1 VEPANREENERH
13 EDRDPQ
19 GRARQ
24 GHLELGRWAGLRPE
38 ELSDLGVVALS
49 PGIPPRPG
57 GQTGEAVLVGLKDCA
72 WERSDDA
79 LIVMLDRRAMT
90 HLVDRDGSVEL
101 LLTTLR
107 DQPRSPEDL
116 RQVLVAAGV
125 QVDAEQL
132 AAVLDVLDQAG
143 LVEDATGLG
152 LDDPQLDARHFSN
165 LAFFGQFSDLKC
177 SRASFLRRMRR
188 AHVVQLGV
196 GGGGSGIVQCL
207 AGMGVGRLTLVDR
220 DDVEPRNFS
229 RQFLYRHADLGRS
242 KVDRAAEW
250 VREYDPTI
258 EVRAVDRWIGQADDL
273 DGLFDGADVV
283 TGSFDEPPGAQAWV
297 NQAVVGAGIPL
308 VSGALFGTQLVYS
321 SVDPGRSACQA
332 CAAARL
338 SDGQSPGSEGLAVRL
353 DERLPRTNR
362 LTGPVAAIVGALIA
376 QEAARYITGFQPP
389 YAAGAVVFLDVRNGF
404 ESHRMPI
411 TRDPDCEICRQAADV
426 RSRRPSA
433 VRR

>member
-1 VEPANREENERH
+1 MEPANREENERH

-196 GGGGSGIVQCL
+196 GGGGSAIVQCL

-258 EVRAVDRWIGQADDL
+258 EVRAVDRWIGRADDL

-338 SDGQSPGSEGLAVRL
+338 SDGQSPGAEGLAVRL

-389 YAAGAVVFLDVRNGF
+389 YAAGAGVFLDVRNGF

>member
-1 VEPANREENERH
+1 
-13 EDRDPQ
+13 
-19 GRARQ
+19 
-24 GHLELGRWAGLRPE
+24 
-38 ELSDLGVVALS
+38 
-49 PGIPPRPG
+49 
-57 GQTGEAVLVGLKDCA
+57 VLVGLKDCA

-196 GGGGSGIVQCL
+196 GGGGSAIVQCL

-258 EVRAVDRWIGQADDL
+258 EVRAVDRWIGRADDL

-308 VSGALFGTQLVYS
+308 VSGALFGPQLVYS

-338 SDGQSPGSEGLAVRL
+338 SDGQSPGAEGLAVRL

>member
-1 VEPANREENERH
+1 MEPANREENERH

-196 GGGGSGIVQCL
+196 GGGGSAIVQCL

-250 VREYDPTI
+250 VREYDLTI
-258 EVRAVDRWIGQADDL
+258 EVRAVDRWIGRADDL

-338 SDGQSPGSEGLAVRL
+338 SDGQSPGAEGLAVRL

>member
-1 VEPANREENERH
+1 M
-13 EDRDPQ
+13 
-19 GRARQ
+19 
-24 GHLELGRWAGLRPE
+24 
-38 ELSDLGVVALS
+38 SDLGVVAETAGL
-49 PGIPPRPG
+49 PRDPG
-57 GQTGEAVLVGLKDCA
+57 GSGGEAVLVGLKECA
-72 WERSDDA
+72 WERSDDT
-79 LIVMLDRRAMT
+79 LIVMLDRRQMT
-90 HLVDRDGSVEL
+90 HLVDPDGSVEL
-101 LLTTLR
+101 LLTTLH

-116 RQVLVAAGV
+116 RKVLVAAGV

-132 AAVLDVLDQAG
+132 AVVLDVLDEAG
-143 LVEDATGLG
+143 LVEDASGLG
-152 LDDPQLDARHFSN
+152 LEDPQLDARHYSN
-165 LAFFGQFSDLKC
+165 LAFFGQFSDLNR
-177 SRASFLRRMRR
+177 SRASFLRRMRG

-196 GGGGSGIVQCL
+196 GGGGSAIVQCL
-207 AGMGVGRLTLVDR
+207 AGMGVGSLTLVDR

-229 RQFLYRHADLGRS
+229 RQFLYRHADVGRS

-258 EVRAVDRWIGQADDL
+258 RVRAVDRWIGKADDL

-332 CAAARL
+332 CAASGAADAR
-338 SDGQSPGSEGLAVRL
+338 SAGSGGLAVRL
-353 DERLPRTNR
+353 DDRLPRTNR

-411 TRDPDCEICRQAADV
+411 TRDLDCEVCRQAADV
-426 RSRRPSA
+426 RSRARSS

>member
-1 VEPANREENERH
+1 
-13 EDRDPQ
+13 
-19 GRARQ
+19 
-24 GHLELGRWAGLRPE
+24 
-38 ELSDLGVVALS
+38 
-49 PGIPPRPG
+49 
-57 GQTGEAVLVGLKDCA
+57 VLVGLKDCA

-196 GGGGSGIVQCL
+196 GGGGSAIVQCL

-258 EVRAVDRWIGQADDL
+258 EVRAVDRWIGRADDL

-338 SDGQSPGSEGLAVRL
+338 SDGQSPGAEGLAVRL

-389 YAAGAVVFLDVRNGF
+389 YAAGAGVFLDVRNGF

>member
-196 GGGGSGIVQCL
+196 GGGGSAIVQCL

-258 EVRAVDRWIGQADDL
+258 EVRAVDRWIGRADDL

-338 SDGQSPGSEGLAVRL
+338 SDGQSPGAEGLAVRL

>member
-1 VEPANREENERH
+1 MEPANREENERH

-196 GGGGSGIVQCL
+196 GGGGSAIVQCL

-258 EVRAVDRWIGQADDL
+258 EVRAVDRWIGRADDL

-338 SDGQSPGSEGLAVRL
+338 SDGQSPGAEGLAVRL

>member
-1 VEPANREENERH
+1 MEPANREENERH

-38 ELSDLGVVALS
+38 ELSDLGVAALS

-196 GGGGSGIVQCL
+196 GGGGSAIVQCL

-258 EVRAVDRWIGQADDL
+258 EVRAVDRWIGRADDL

-338 SDGQSPGSEGLAVRL
+338 SDGQSPGAEGLAVRL

>member
-38 ELSDLGVVALS
+38 ELSDLGVAALS

-196 GGGGSGIVQCL
+196 GGGGSAIVQCL

-258 EVRAVDRWIGQADDL
+258 EVRAVDRWIGRADDL

-338 SDGQSPGSEGLAVRL
+338 SDGQSPGAEGLAVRL

>member
-1 VEPANREENERH
+1 M
-13 EDRDPQ
+13 
-19 GRARQ
+19 
-24 GHLELGRWAGLRPE
+24 
-38 ELSDLGVVALS
+38 VALS

-196 GGGGSGIVQCL
+196 GGGGSAIVQCL

-258 EVRAVDRWIGQADDL
+258 EVRAVDRWIGRADDL

-338 SDGQSPGSEGLAVRL
+338 SDGQSPGAEGLAVRL

>member
-57 GQTGEAVLVGLKDCA
+57 RQTGEAVLVGLKDCA

-116 RQVLVAAGV
+116 RQVMVAAGV